1 MHSIQ
6 QRLRSSAEAFNENT
20 VYTQDGDPVRLSVQ
34 AEECEEAAGRIDD
47 LGSLLSIAAR
57 QGAVMQAEIARL
69 KQPSWFYDANDSERC
84 FYSPH
89 EVIDWIDPDAGDYL
103 IEVTT
108 ARPCPSIW
116 CSVRVTDDPDA
127 GERFI
132 FTEHATEAEARA
144 ALGDPQ

>member
-1 MHSIQ
+1 MTH
-6 QRLRSSAEAFNENT
+6 ENT
-20 VYTQDGDPVRLSVQ
+20 PYGCAMSKPFCSTCGKDVAEILCPVCAKWWHDNDPLHTQAL
-34 AEECEEAAGRIDD
+34 AAGYASV
-47 LGSLLSIAAR
+47 GEWVAAKD
-57 QGAVMQAEIARL
+57 AEIVRL
-69 KQPSWFYDANDSERC
+69 KQPHWFYDTNDSDRC

-89 EVIDWIDPDAGDYL
+89 EVIDWIDPDAGDHL

-116 CSVRVTDDPDA
+116 CAVRVTDDPDA